1 MTMVRIKYNQ
11 MEQLV
16 EYRLRSQISVTELV
30 AEALSHWLEFI
41 APGKHGATCITPLR
55 LLSKEHLSYPC
66 NSADPEGNTEAR

>member
-41 APGKHGATCITPLR
+41 APGKHGATYITPLR
-55 LLSKEHLSYPC
+55 LLSKEHSSNPC
-66 NSADPEGNTEAR
+66 KPTDPWRSTDTR